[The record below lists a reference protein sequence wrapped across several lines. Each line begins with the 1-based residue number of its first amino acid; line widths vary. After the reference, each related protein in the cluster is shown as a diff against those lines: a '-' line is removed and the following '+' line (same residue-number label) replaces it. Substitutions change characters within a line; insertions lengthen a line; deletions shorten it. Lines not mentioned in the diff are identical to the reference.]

1 MVEISR
7 SLNEVPRPVNEILR
21 PVVEI
26 PRSLNEVPRPVIE
39 ILRPVNEIPRPVIE
53 ILRPVIEIPRP
64 LIEVPRPVIEILR
77 PVIEIPRPV
86 IEIPRPVIEIPRDLD
101 ASAGLPDPSPRLLR
115 PWAGDRT
122 RLGYH
127 RAPMTYPLSL
137 QPIPDVARELGLDPE
152 LLRPYGRAAAKV
164 ELSALSGPQTGK
176 GRLILVSAINPT
188 PAGEGKTTTS
198 IGLAMGLR
206 RMGKKAV
213 LCLREPSLGP
223 VFGVKGGGTG
233 GGKAQIQPAA
243 DINLHFTGDLH
254 AITSA
259 HNLLSAMIDNALH
272 FDEALPG
279 TGARID
285 PRKVRWGRA
294 LDMNDRSLRQT
305 LVGLGGVN
313 GGVPREDRFDITA
326 ASEVMAVLAL
336 AEGYEDLEA
345 RLSRILVGESR
356 DKKPVTAAD
365 VGASGAMTA
374 LLRDA
379 LLPNLVQTAEGGPA
393 LVHAGPFA
401 NIAHGCNSITATRL
415 ALRYGDY
422 VITEAGFGFDLGGEK
437 FIDIKCRQGGFFPR
451 VLVLVATLRALKMHG
466 GVPVKTCGEP
476 NAEALARGF
485 EHLDKHLETAAALG
499 LRTVVAINAFPNDTE
514 EELAMVAEKARAY
527 GVPVARSDGFA
538 RGGEGALELA
548 RVVAEAADASDAA
561 PPPAKFVYDLK
572 DPLPEKVRKIATAV
586 YGAKDV
592 VFGPAATKEL
602 GRVAAM
608 GLAEAPV
615 CMAKTQLSLSDD
627 PTVQGRPRDFTL
639 TVRDLRFATG
649 AGFVVALTG
658 DIMTMPGLPRD
669 PAARRV
675 KLLPDGRIVGL
686 MQNE

>member
-1 MVEISR
+1 MSF
-7 SLNEVPRPVNEILR
+7 
-21 PVVEI
+21 
-26 PRSLNEVPRPVIE
+26 
-39 ILRPVNEIPRPVIE
+39 
-53 ILRPVIEIPRP
+53 P
-64 LIEVPRPVIEILR
+64 L
-77 PVIEIPRPV
+77 
-86 IEIPRPVIEIPRDLD
+86 
-101 ASAGLPDPSPRLLR
+101 
-115 PWAGDRT
+115 T
-122 RLGYH
+122 
-127 RAPMTYPLSL
+127 M
-137 QPIPDVARELGLDPE
+137 QPIADVARELGLDPA
-152 LLRPYGRAAAKV
+152 LTRPYGRAAAKV
-164 ELSALSGPQTGK
+164 ELEALAAPVTGT

-259 HNLLSAMIDNALH
+259 HNLLSAMVDNAIH

-305 LVGLGGVN
+305 VVGLGGVN

-336 AEGYEDLEA
+336 AEGYADLEA
-345 RLSRILVGESR
+345 RLSRILVGESK
-356 DKKPVTAAD
+356 DKRPVTAAD
-365 VGASGAMTA
+365 VGAAGAMTA

-401 NIAHGCNSITATRL
+401 NIAHGCNSILATRL
-415 ALRYGDY
+415 GLRLADY
-422 VITEAGFGFDLGGEK
+422 AVTEAGFGFDLGGEK

-451 VLVLVATLRALKMHG
+451 VLVLVATLRALKTHG
-466 GVPVKTCGEP
+466 GVALKSCGEP
-476 NAEALARGF
+476 NMEALGLGLP
-485 EHLDKHLETAAALG
+485 HLEKHLETAAALG

-514 EELAMVAEKARAY
+514 EELAMVADKARAY
-527 GVPVARSDGFA
+527 GVPVARCDGYA
-538 RGGEGALELA
+538 RGGEGATEIA
-548 RVVAEAADASDAA
+548 RVVAEVADATDAS
-561 PPPAKFVYDLK
+561 PPPPRFVYELS
-572 DPLPEKVRKIATAV
+572 DPLPEKVRKIATVV

-592 VFGPAATKEL
+592 VFGPLATKEL
-602 GRVAAM
+602 LRAAPL

-627 PTVQGRPRDFTL
+627 PTRQGRPKDFTL
-639 TVRDLRFATG
+639 TVRDLRFARG

-658 DIMTMPGLPRD
+658 EIMTMPGLPRE
-669 PAARRV
+669 PAARKVR
-675 KLLPDGRIVGL
+675 LLPDGRIVGL